1 MRKTK
6 KILISPLN
14 WGLGHAS
21 RIIPVIRVLIEL
33 GHEVKIAG
41 SGNSIDYLKAY
52 FDESM
57 FLTIDSPVVRY
68 GKKQAIGP
76 GFVFSFYEF
85 IKGILRDRR
94 ALKTLCE
101 RYQFDV
107 VISDNRPGLYSK
119 KILSIY
125 ITHQYNVLTRKPK
138 SLSGRLARYAHRKM
152 SSRFDYCII
161 PDTLG
166 SLSLAGFLSRA
177 EQNTKNLFVG
187 VLSRFTGL
195 KIDPELSVYDKTDIL
210 ILFSG
215 PEPQRSQFEQI
226 LLNKFENTS
235 SRIAMVRGVVNDE
248 SEISEFS
255 NKLQVYDNPADT
267 VLFGLIK
274 TASLIICRSGYSSLM
289 DLAVC
294 QRKAVLVPTPGQPE
308 QEYLAKLFE
317 SKFGFIVCEQ
327 HKIKGLELVNIKLD
341 DSWNYPYDTD
351 KLKNVLDLCLK

>member
-1 MRKTK
+1 MKKSK

-21 RIIPVIRVLIEL
+21 RIVPVIRGLIEL
-33 GHEVKIAG
+33 GHDVKIGG

-52 FDESM
+52 FDDSM
-57 FLTIDSPVVRY
+57 FLLINSPLIRY

-76 GFVFSFYEF
+76 GFAFSFYGF

-94 ALKTLCE
+94 ALKKLCKK
-101 RYQFDV
+101 YNFDV

-138 SLSGRLARYAHRKM
+138 SLSGRLVRFAHHKM
-152 SSRFDYCII
+152 LLRFDYCLI
-161 PDTLG
+161 PDTHG
-166 SLSLAGFLSRA
+166 ALSLAGILSRA
-177 EQNTKNLFVG
+177 EQNNKNLFVG
-187 VLSRFTGL
+187 VLSRFAEL
-195 KIDPELSVYDKTDIL
+195 KFISEPTDANKTDVL

-226 LLNKFENTS
+226 ILNKFEFTDN
-235 SRIAMVRGVVNDE
+235 RVAIVRGVVNG
-248 SEISEFS
+248 IPVANEFS
-255 NKLQVYDNPADT
+255 NNIQVYNNPTDI
-267 VLFGLIK
+267 VLFQLIK

-289 DLAVC
+289 DLAAC

-317 SKFGFIVCEQ
+317 SKFGFVVCEQ
-327 HKIKGLELVNIKLD
+327 NRITELQLENVKLD
-341 DSWNYPYDTD
+341 DSWDYPYDID